1 MICRNRK
8 QQTRRLAPLALIA
21 ALALGGCATTETK
34 LEMPVWPK
42 PPDEARF
49 AYEATLRTEA
59 SLFAPEKGLLTS
71 MSGKDSADSQL
82 FGKPFDIAAGYGLI
96 AVTDSAARMV
106 HLINVRHKRVYRFGL
121 SGEGKLRKPA
131 GIAMDMNGNFYVAD
145 ITGKRIVVYEPS
157 GHFKASI
164 GNPADFDRP
173 ADVAV
178 TPDGSR
184 IYVVDTGGI
193 DSQRHRVLA
202 YDASG
207 KQLFAI
213 GGRGSSEGMFNFPVQ
228 AAVGPDNALYVLDAG
243 NFRVQVFDANGRFLR
258 AWGEVGRNF
267 GNLARPRGIAVDA
280 EGHVYITDAAYA
292 NFQVFTSTGELL
304 LPVGQPGP
312 GGPGEFSLPAG
323 IAVDDTGRVFVVEQ
337 RHNKVDV
344 FRKLAREGAGQ
355 ELSVK

>member
-1 MICRNRK
+1 MIGWCWNKACRLLLPV
-8 QQTRRLAPLALIA
+8 LAA
-21 ALALGGCATTETK
+21 ALALAGCATPQAK

-42 PPDEARF
+42 APDEPRY

-59 SLFAPEKGLLTS
+59 SLFAQKEGLLS
-71 MSGKDSADSQL
+71 AASGKNSADSQL
-82 FGKPFDIAAGYGLI
+82 FSKPFDIAAGYGLI

-106 HLINVRHKRVYRFGL
+106 HLINVRHQRVYRFGL
-121 SGEGKLRKPA
+121 SGEGKLQKPA
-131 GIAMDMNGNFYVAD
+131 GIAMDVNGNFYVAD
-145 ITGKRIVVYEPS
+145 ITARRILVYEAS
-157 GHFKASI
+157 GHFKAAI
-164 GNPADFDRP
+164 GSRADFDRP

-178 TPDGSR
+178 TRDGSR

-193 DSQRHRVLA
+193 DSARHRVIA
-202 YDASG
+202 FNADG

-243 NFRVQVFDANGRFLR
+243 NFRVQVFDENGRFVR

-267 GNLARPRGIAVDA
+267 GNLARPRGLAVDND
-280 EGHVYITDAAYA
+280 GHVYVTDAAYA
-292 NFQVFTSTGELL
+292 NFQVFSAAGELL

-312 GGPGEFSLPAG
+312 GGPGEFALPAG

-337 RHNKVDV
+337 RHNKVDI
-344 FRKLAREGAGQ
+344 FRKLGPNGGVQ
-355 ELSVK
+355 